1 RRRRARAEAQALR
14 RLKTSGGTPRTRG
27 ARFCPPRA
35 SSDMRAAVRGVA
47 LTLILALAHV
57 ASAQD
62 TADSTADRAASGSNG
77 RRARLSDRG
86 ISFDFESGLTT
97 TVALKPF
104 PLSADLQF

>member
-1 RRRRARAEAQALR
+1 
-14 RLKTSGGTPRTRG
+14 
-27 ARFCPPRA
+27 
-35 SSDMRAAVRGVA
+35 MRAAVRGVA

-104 PLSADLQF
+104 ALSADLQFVNPAIGGNDDVVAVGLRTTIRF